1 MAFALAL
8 KSKFDFPGVGSMFLL
23 ITLII
28 TAFTLI
34 YSSFLLEDT
43 LIKCEIIVSSEETQ
57 QENLDETPQIDNFF
71 EQMKTKMHNF
81 HLYYL
86 LPYVERKVNLIDN
99 TLKHNLMQDFRNN

>member
-43 LIKCEIIVSSEETQ
+43 LIKCEIIVSKEESS
-57 QENLDETPQIDNFF
+57 DETPVIDNFF
-71 EQMKTKMHNF
+71 EQMKTKMYNF
-81 HLYYL
+81 HFYYL
-86 LPYVERKVNLIDN
+86 LPYVDRKVNRIDN
-99 TLKHNLMQDFRNN
+99 TLKQNLMQDFRNN